1 MTIERDHFNGPI
13 TFVCDECGDTDDT
26 HCEDF
31 NGALA
36 KFKSHGGKAFKNPRT
51 DEWEHRCRDCTG

>member
-13 TFVCDECGDTDDT
+13 TFVCDECGDRDET

-31 NGALA
+31 AGALA
-36 KFKSHGGKAFKNPRT
+36 KYKRHGGAAVKRHG
-51 DEWEHRCRDCTG
+51 EWEHVCGECGA